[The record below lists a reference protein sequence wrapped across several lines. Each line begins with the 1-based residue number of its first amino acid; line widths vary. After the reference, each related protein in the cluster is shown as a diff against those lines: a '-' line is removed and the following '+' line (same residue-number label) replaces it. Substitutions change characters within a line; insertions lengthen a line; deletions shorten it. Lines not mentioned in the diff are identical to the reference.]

1 MLTQP
6 KCFRPLITSLCCMM
20 AIEKVKLSQIYIIT
34 ASKFMVMPSLA
45 TNFWFLKQVLNHQNQ
60 RIQSNEIKF

>member
-1 MLTQP
+1 
-6 KCFRPLITSLCCMM
+6 MM

-60 RIQSNEIKF
+60 RIQTNEIKF